1 MKKSAYKYIVISLV
15 AGALIFTGCQQP
27 SNQAPPLE
35 NPPVENGEG
44 DAEQQK
50 IMEEFKGLIATSPA
64 PSEAHSFIEG
74 NIEKVSKEDASIMVQ
89 DFEALQNKYQPQLN
103 EEFFESEDVQL
114 QLLESGLFEFDYE
127 SVDQIQDERS
137 KDLLLKTMDNGFK
150 VETAEAQ
157 FFPVIDYS
165 FYKKYSEYVT
175 DDIKEY
181 IEIMA
186 ADSDDAPIK
195 DAAIVIG
202 WDEVANRTA
211 AAEDFLS
218 TYPDSPKYD
227 EMKQL
232 YLQYADFLLFG
243 SANTPAFDFSSNV
256 LRPELQKSY
265 EDLIQQNPDSK
276 LSADLKIYYDVLQE
290 NEFILTDESEKAR
303 EELSAKITG

>member
-103 EEFFESEDVQL
+103 EEFFESQDVQL

-127 SVDQIQDERS
+127 RVDQIQDERS

-175 DDIKEY
+175 NDIKEY
-181 IEIMA
+181 IEFMA

-195 DAAIVIG
+195 DAAIVISG
-202 WDEVANRTA
+202 DELAKRTA
-211 AAEDFLS
+211 SAEGFLN

-232 YLQYADFLLFG
+232 YQLYADLLIFG
-243 SANTPAFDFSSNV
+243 SANTPAFDYSTNI
-256 LRPELQKSY
+256 LRAELQQSY
-265 EDLIQQNPDSK
+265 EDLILGNPDLK
-276 LSADLKIYYDVLQE
+276 LSKDMEIYYEILQRNDFE
-290 NEFILTDESEKAR
+290 LNDEVEKAR
-303 EELSAKITG
+303 QELSEKITA